1 MARPGRPKLPEKK
14 LHATVHGFLEM
25 LTSARGAAMNTVQ
38 AYKRDL
44 ADITTYLETRGITIT
59 DATTNDLRA
68 YLADLGASKTKGTAA
83 DGSIAVRTIA
93 RRLSAMRQYYQYLI
107 AEGKRKEDPTT
118 AIESPKQ
125 TRTLPKILSEE
136 EVAKLIATAQLKKGN
151 DGKRLVA
158 LLEVLYA
165 TGLRVSELVGLPL
178 SAISQDRR
186 SLIIAGKG
194 GKERVAPISEPAR
207 RALNAYLQVL
217 PSFIIPSRE
226 SVQSKWLF
234 PSRTSGKG
242 HLTRQRFAQILK
254 DLAQAAEVDEDR
266 VSPHVLR
273 HAFATHL
280 LSRGADLR
288 SVQKMLGH
296 ADIATTQIYTHII
309 SDKLKDVVQKKHPLA
324 KGKKKANTNKK
335 VTEKANQTA

>member
-14 LHATVHGFLEM
+14 LHATVDAFLEM
-25 LTSARGAAMNTVQ
+25 LVSARGAAMNTVQ

-44 ADITTYLETRGITIT
+44 ADISTYLEERNVVIAT
-59 DATTNDLRA
+59 ATTNDLRS
-68 YLADLGASKTKGTAA
+68 YLNDLGASKTKGTN
-83 DGSIAVRTIA
+83 GSVAVRTVA
-93 RRLSAMRQYYQYLI
+93 RRLSAMRQYYQFLI

-125 TRTLPKILSEE
+125 TRTLPKILTED
-136 EVAKLIATAQLKKGN
+136 EVTKLITTAQEKKGN

-158 LLEVLYA
+158 LLEILYA

-186 SLIIAGKG
+186 SIIIAGKG

-217 PSFIIPSRE
+217 PSFITPSRE
-226 SVQSKWLF
+226 NVQSKWLF
-234 PSRTSGKG
+234 PSRTSDKG

-296 ADIATTQIYTHII
+296 ADIATTQIYTHVIN
-309 SDKLKDVVQKKHPLA
+309 DKLKDIVKSKHPLA
-324 KGKKKANTNKK
+324 KKTKKKANTNTKE
-335 VTEKANQTA
+335 TETAETA

>member
-14 LHATVHGFLEM
+14 LHATVHSFLEM
-25 LTSARGAAMNTVQ
+25 LVSARGAAKNTVQ

-44 ADITTYLETRGITIT
+44 ADITKYLEERDLCITS
-59 DATTNDLRA
+59 ATTNDLRS
-68 YLADLGASKTKGTAA
+68 YLADLGASKTKGTN
-83 DGSIAVRTIA
+83 GSVAVRTIA
-93 RRLSAMRQYYQYLI
+93 RRLSAMRQYYQFLI
-107 AEGKRKEDPTT
+107 SEGKREEDPTT

-136 EVAKLIATAQLKKGN
+136 EVTKLITTAQEKKGN

-165 TGLRVSELVGLPL
+165 TGLRVSELVGLEL
-178 SAISQDRR
+178 SSISEDRR
-186 SLIIAGKG
+186 SIVISGKG
-194 GKERVAPISEPAR
+194 GKERTAPLSETAR
-207 RALNAYLQVL
+207 RALTAYLAVL
-217 PSFIIPSRE
+217 PNYITPSRE
-226 SVQSKWLF
+226 NLQSKWLF
-234 PSRTSGKG
+234 PSRTSDSG
-242 HLTRQRFAQILK
+242 HITRQRFAQILK

-309 SDKLKDVVQKKHPLA
+309 NDKLKDVVKTKHPLA
-324 KGKKKANTNKK
+324 QKNKKKANSNVK
-335 VTEKANQTA
+335 VSEKAETA